1 MKTKLIDYVENG
13 PIFITGHVNPDGDA
27 LGSAFALKLFLDS
40 QNIISDVDFDITT
53 KLPSNL
59 NHLPYHLISD
69 DLKEKYNTAFV
80 FDCGN
85 SSRLGKY
92 EEVVLKAEKYCCY

>member
-1 MKTKLIDYVENG
+1 MKTKLIDYVDNG

-53 KLPSNL
+53 KLPSFFNNFL
-59 NHLPYHLISD
+59 YP
-69 DLKEKYNTAFV
+69 F
-80 FDCGN
+80 N
-85 SSRLGKY
+85 SWDGF
-92 EEVVLKAEKYCCY
+92 

>member
-1 MKTKLIDYVENG
+1 MKTKLIDYVDNG

-59 NHLPYHLISD
+59 NLSLIHI
-69 DLKEKYNTAFV
+69 
-80 FDCGN
+80 
-85 SSRLGKY
+85 
-92 EEVVLKAEKYCCY
+92 

>member
-1 MKTKLIDYVENG
+1 MKTKLIDYVDNG

-40 QNIISDVDFDITT
+40 QNIISYVDFDITT

-69 DLKEKYNTAFV
+69 DLKEKYNTVFV
-80 FDCGN
+80 FDCGI
-85 SSRLGKY
+85 SSRPVSYTHLTLPTTTP
-92 EEVVLKAEKYCCY
+92 V

>member
-69 DLKEKYNTAFV
+69 DLKEK
-80 FDCGN
+80 
-85 SSRLGKY
+85 
-92 EEVVLKAEKYCCY
+92 